1 MAGGSAGVDRK
12 HRRARGKQRRCRG
25 CGRRLPRPR
34 GGSGGAGSTGGGGG
48 TCLAFANV
56 RTQADVD
63 ALRDVRCID
72 GDLSVTGAQVTH
84 LDDLD
89 ALQRIGGALRVEMAS
104 AITRVELRGLASTK
118 QITMTS
124 DGALVEVLL
133 PALTSVGGSVSF
145 SLDGALRRLLFPA
158 LTTVAGGIGISGG
171 RLTELELSRVT
182 DLPGGFG
189 YTGGSGALPLLAL
202 PALRTSGGYFTIQSG
217 DVVAVSAPLL
227 TRTLTLWI
235 ANNARL
241 TSLDLSSLS
250 RVDSNP
256 FQIYNNAVLTSFALP
271 ALETVGGYIYI
282 GDGSTTDPSPT
293 ANPLLKSVLM
303 PRLTT
308 VAGSSEINDAKALE
322 EVDLSS
328 LTSFGTDVYIIS
340 GAHMRRVSMRAL
352 VSTSSWVGVY
362 APAGLDLFE
371 APALRSIRSLGLST
385 LTAGAPMLPLLTQ
398 VSGALSIGADSDS
411 SLSFPAVSRVDGD
424 LSLRLGRTPAVAFP
438 ALTTVG
444 GAVTIDYSDGL
455 TDLAGLAGLTQAAS
469 VTVNANAR
477 LPRLALPGLT
487 TTGYISVGMNPLLT
501 AIAFPALQD
510 VAYLSFVGNAR
521 LPRPNRRARRAAGGG
536 HAPGGHHREDGQ
548 RQSRH
553 LPLSPPWSL
562 IFLLR
567 KCLSGFSDRVF
578 AEWFLNSIGQVSSRR
593 RLSTSHCAAAFEG

>member
-1 MAGGSAGVDRK
+1 
-12 HRRARGKQRRCRG
+12 
-25 CGRRLPRPR
+25 
-34 GGSGGAGSTGGGGG
+34 
-48 TCLAFANV
+48 V

-84 LDDLD
+84 LDGLD

-124 DGALVEVLL
+124 DGALAEVLL
-133 PALTSVGGSVSF
+133 PALTNVGGSVSF

-171 RLTELELSRVT
+171 RLTELDLSHVT

-227 TRTLTLWI
+227 TRTVTLWI

-241 TSLDLSSLS
+241 TSLDLSSLA
-250 RVDSNP
+250 RIDSNP

-271 ALETVGGYIYI
+271 ALETVGGYIII

-308 VAGSSEINDAKALE
+308 VAGSIEINDAKALE

-352 VSTSSWVGVY
+352 VSTSSWVSVY

-385 LTAGAPMLPLLTQ
+385 LTAGAPVLPLLTQ
-398 VSGALSIGADSDS
+398 LSGALSIGADSDS

-469 VTVNANAR
+469 LTVKANAR
-477 LPRLALPGLT
+477 LTRLALPGLT

-521 LPRPNRRARRAAGGG
+521 LPSCQIDALAAR
-536 HAPGGHHREDGQ
+536 
-548 RQSRH
+548 
-553 LPLSPPWSL
+553 L
-562 IFLLR
+562 
-567 KCLSGFSDRVF
+567 
-578 AEWFLNSIGQVSSRR
+578 
-593 RLSTSHCAAAFEG
+593 AAAMHPVGTIEKMGNDDLATCP